1 MTEIIYEYGHEAL
14 PEPVVEPKEC
24 EECAAMRERIAEL
37 EDQVSDLES
46 DRDDAISERDN
57 YADMIDKIREIV

>member
-24 EECAAMRERIAEL
+24 EECAAMHRRIAEL
-37 EDQVSDLES
+37 EDQVSELETE
-46 DRDDAISERDN
+46 RDDAIGERDS
-57 YADMIDKIREIV
+57 YSDMIDKIREIV